1 MINDNISTFATSQDE
16 PGQSY
21 YLKLGK
27 ETIHGLSHED
37 LETLYD
43 TIDNYFNREDEIP
56 MASEDLSSDLG
67 ECTMIQKTTTFNDGI
82 FSTDY
87 SADAL
92 YVEIES
98 TPSWVILDLFVS
110 LLSFLNQVEKMN
122 IQCSI
127 PGVKPRKIRQPRFRK
142 SNLDVLLLEEDDTQK
157 KKNVIKDTPMILKS
171 ETLTEITATPKI
183 EYDVQINDQGLGGLS
198 RDQVM
203 KIQGVIGHFLK
214 NVE

>member
-1 MINDNISTFATSQDE
+1 MKSDVISTLVPARDNSV
-16 PGQSY
+16 QSY

-27 ETIHGLSHED
+27 ETIYGLSHGD
-37 LETLYD
+37 LESLYD
-43 TIDNYFNREDEIP
+43 AIDDYFDREDEIP

-67 ECTMIQKTTTFNDGI
+67 EYTMVQKTTTFNDGI

-127 PGVKPRKIRQPRFRK
+127 PGVKPRKIRQPRSRK
-142 SNLDVLLLEEDDTQK
+142 NNLDVLLLEEDDTQK
-157 KKNVIKDTPMILKS
+157 KKNVIKEIPMILKS
-171 ETLTEITATPKI
+171 ETLTKINVAPKV
-183 EYDVQINDQGLGGLS
+183 EYGVEINDQGLSGLS

-203 KIQGVIGHFLK
+203 EIQGVIGRFLE

>member
-1 MINDNISTFATSQDE
+1 MINDNISTSATSQDK

-21 YLKLGK
+21 YLKLGRK
-27 ETIHGLSHED
+27 TIHGLSHED
-37 LETLYD
+37 LESLYD
-43 TIDNYFNREDEIP
+43 AIDDYFDREDEIP

-67 ECTMIQKTTTFNDGI
+67 ECTMVQKTTTFNDGI

-127 PGVKPRKIRQPRFRK
+127 PGVKPRKIRQPRSRK

-171 ETLTEITATPKI
+171 ETLTEITVAPKI

-198 RDQVM
+198 RDRVM
-203 KIQGVIGHFLK
+203 EIQGVIGRFLE